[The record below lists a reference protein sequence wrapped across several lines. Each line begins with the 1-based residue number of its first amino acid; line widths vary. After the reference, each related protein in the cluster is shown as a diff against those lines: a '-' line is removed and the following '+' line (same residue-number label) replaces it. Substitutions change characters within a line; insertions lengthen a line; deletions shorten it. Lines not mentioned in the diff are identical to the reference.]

1 MCVCMYSV
9 PYSREWSLPALCG
22 YSPNT
27 RHDGRGNTYD
37 SCQKYWSIITIR
49 YSLRWSP
56 FFLGGGFR
64 L

>member
-1 MCVCMYSV
+1 MYSV
-9 PYSREWSLPALCG
+9 PYSREWRSPALCG

-27 RHDGRGNTYD
+27 RHDGRGETYD
-37 SCQKYWSIITIR
+37 SCQKHGSLITAR

-56 FFLGGGFR
+56 FFGGRGGWCVFR